1 MQAPKRIPA
10 PAVIGLLLEQPQRF
24 TFTQALNLLLRTLR
38 RQGVSHERAFREII
52 MFRNTLSLSFPAS
65 EVQALT
71 IDAGTADECD
81 ALRSGRLVQIEI
93 TPAFIGLLGA
103 CGTLPLHDTERIAAR
118 RLFDADASQHALV
131 DLLSNRLVGMFYEA
145 WGKYRVEHGLD
156 IRGEDTLLPLLTA
169 LAGVRP
175 HASRSGSAK
184 HVRQE
189 TAGYFS
195 GILRTRPVSAN
206 AVERALSAYFA
217 TPVRLEQFVGCW
229 DAIPAH
235 QRSTLGAAMPRL
247 GAGAALGTRLW
258 RHDRCAR
265 LHIGPLDETQVSGF
279 LPGGNALAALEEMA
293 RLFALPTLRYEVRLL
308 LQPACIERFTLSTR
322 GSPRRLGWSTFL
334 TGTAG
339 QASRPDIRST
349 LDLAGAAARRR

>member
-1 MQAPKRIPA
+1 MQTPQRKSAPD
-10 PAVIGLLLEQPQRF
+10 VIGLLLEQPQRF
-24 TFTQALNLLLRTLR
+24 TFTQSINLLLRALR
-38 RQGVSHERAFREII
+38 RQGVGHERAFREVIR
-52 MFRNTLSLSFPAS
+52 FRNSLSLSFPAS

-71 IDAGTADECD
+71 IDADLEDKCA
-81 ALRSGRLVQIEI
+81 ALRSGRLAQIDI

-118 RLFDADASQHALV
+118 RMFDADASQHELV
-131 DLLSNRLVGMFYEA
+131 DILSNRLVGMFYEA

-169 LAGVRP
+169 LAGVRTY
-175 HASRSGSAK
+175 ASRSRTTRQ
-184 HVRQE
+184 VRQE

-206 AVERALSAYFA
+206 AVERVLSAYFA

-229 DAIPAH
+229 DAIPVH
-235 QRSTLGAAMPRL
+235 QRSTLGVTMPRL

-265 LHIGPLDETQVSGF
+265 LHIGPLDESEVSGF
-279 LPGGNALAALEEMA
+279 LPGGSALAALEEMA

-308 LQPACIERFTLSTR
+308 LAPACIKRFTLSTR
-322 GSPRRLGWSTFL
+322 DAPRRLGWSTFL
-334 TGTAG
+334 TGMQG

-349 LDLAGAAARRR
+349 LDLPCDKPSAS